1 MFACGS
7 IPPPQLPLIYVYYR
21 SGAPR
26 VLQAL
31 SKDKLYPK
39 IEFFAPG
46 FGANNDPIRG
56 YILVFFISLGCVLIG
71 NYLLQGFVYSD
82 NQKTPEQEVDSSY
95 DFKH

>member
-1 MFACGS
+1 M
-7 IPPPQLPLIYVYYR
+7 
-21 SGAPR
+21 
-26 VLQAL
+26 LQAL

-71 NYLLQGFVYSD
+71 NYLLQVFIYVVLPFFDHYATDNSTDYLPTICFFIIWSFDWTEFVM
-82 NQKTPEQEVDSSY
+82 
-95 DFKH
+95 